1 MRKKLYALICLYFVA
16 GAVFA
21 QSKINIS
28 ANHPDAKFF
37 LLRDTDNTE
46 VAELGVGS
54 IELKLDKNSRN
65 RIKVVKEGY
74 EPLIK
79 EYPKTVK
86 WDKDQKVD
94 LENRMV
100 DISVEPYDA
109 EIYVDGRMVGSKR
122 INLIVGKGK
131 FLTLELKKAGYAP
144 VSKVYYNSPDREVPP
159 VKDFFELKDR
169 QVRLEVFPAD
179 ATVSINGAAKGRGTT
194 DVTVPAGECV
204 TVNVHR
210 EGFADVAQVF
220 CNKPAT
226 DPVPPV
232 RFRAALEDRLV
243 KITTAPADAN
253 IEVAGKVLG
262 VGKYD
267 LKVPKNA
274 CVEVRVV
281 KDGFLKY
288 VKSYCNQPNM
298 QEPPLTEFVEMVADG
313 AYNSSISTDMA
324 NVRITVPVNKT
335 IDRETAWRVLSSVI
349 TKNFD
354 VLETVDFDTGYLTT
368 AWQVQSFD
376 GLSTIRTRMIVSSG
390 GNANDLTYM
399 VKIVSQRADGITSV
413 KEDQMFEDW
422 GRLLKRYGGIVEE
435 VQARLK

>member
-1 MRKKLYALICLYFVA
+1 MRKKLYAIISLYFVA
-16 GAVFA
+16 ATVFA
-21 QSKINIS
+21 QSRINIS

-37 LLRDTDNTE
+37 LLNDTDNSQVT
-46 VAELGVGS
+46 ELGVGS

-74 EPLIK
+74 EPVIK
-79 EYPKTVK
+79 EYPKTIK
-86 WDKDQKVD
+86 WDKEQKVD

-100 DISVEPYDA
+100 DVSVEPYDA
-109 EIYVDGRMVGSKR
+109 EIYVDGRMVGTKR

-131 FLTLELKKAGYAP
+131 FLTLELKKPGFAP
-144 VSKVYYNSPDREVPP
+144 VTKVYYNSPDRETPP

-169 QVRLEVFPAD
+169 LVRLEVFPAD
-179 ATVSINGAAKGRGTT
+179 ATVALNGAAKGRGTT
-194 DVTVPAGECV
+194 DVTVPFGECV
-204 TVNVHR
+204 TVSVNRDGYAEVQ
-210 EGFADVAQVF
+210 QVF

-226 DPVPPV
+226 DPLPPI
-232 RFRAALEDRLV
+232 RHRTALEDRLV
-243 KITTAPADAN
+243 RITTAPTDAN

-281 KDGFLKY
+281 KDGFIKFA
-288 VKSYCNQPNM
+288 KSYCNQPNM
-298 QEPPLTEFVEMVADG
+298 QEPPANEFVEMAADG

-324 NVRITVPVNKT
+324 NVRITVPVNKS

>member
-28 ANHPDAKFF
+28 ANIPDAKFF

-86 WDKDQKVD
+86 WDKEQKVD

-144 VSKVYYNSPDREVPP
+144 VSKVYYNSPDRETPP

-210 EGFADVAQVF
+210 EGFADVVQVF

-274 CVEVRVV
+274 CVELRVS
-281 KDGFLKY
+281 KDGFIRF
-288 VKSYCNQPNM
+288 VKNYCNQPNM
-298 QEPPLTEFVEMVADG
+298 QEPPLTEFVEMVEDE

-324 NVRITVPVNKT
+324 NVRITVPVNKS
-335 IDRETAWRVLSSVI
+335 ISSENAWKILSSII
-349 TKNFD
+349 TRSFD
-354 VLETVDFDTGYLTT
+354 VLETVDYNTGYLTT
-368 AWQVQSFD
+368 SWQVQNFN
-376 GLSTIRTRMIVSSG
+376 GMSTIRTRVIVSSG
-390 GNANDLTYM
+390 GNSEDLTYV
-399 VKIVSQRADGITSV
+399 VKIVSQRADGVTSV
-413 KEDQMFEDW
+413 KEDQMFTDW
-422 GRLLKRYGGIVEE
+422 GRLLKRYGGIAEE
-435 VQARLK
+435 IQARLK